1 MAVEKLNEAN
11 AVIKIEVSNDLID
24 AKKEKVA
31 KQIAKTAEIKGF
43 RKGKAPLA
51 IVKKMY
57 EKQIEDEAINSLI
70 QEEYEEAL
78 KELGIKK
85 EDIIGEPV
93 FTKFERGDE
102 KTEIEIKISLKPDVK
117 IEGYEEIIPEIE
129 LPQIS
134 EEDVENKIKEYAK
147 EVAEPVDSDK
157 EVVEKGDI
165 AVIDFVGYIDDKEME
180 NGSADNYPLE
190 IGSNTFIPE
199 FEEQIIGMKV
209 GEEKEIK
216 VAFPENYGAKE
227 IAGKE
232 AKFKV
237 TLKKIQE
244 KKVPEIDDELAK
256 KLLQKDDAD
265 VEVLKD
271 EIKKELLNVKKT
283 ELFTPKKAELAE
295 LLVEKIEFDLPDVIV
310 DKETEL
316 TINQKAQSLTA
327 DEIKEISENEEK
339 LKEFQEEA
347 KKEAEKKVKLTFIID
362 ELAKVENIS
371 VSDEEVLQLIYF
383 DAIRNGQDAEQIF
396 NYYKDNNL
404 LPAVKMS
411 ILEDRV
417 LTTLL
422 DKKAK

>member
-1 MAVEKLNEAN
+1 
-11 AVIKIEVSNDLID
+11 
-24 AKKEKVA
+24 
-31 KQIAKTAEIKGF
+31 
-43 RKGKAPLA
+43 
-51 IVKKMY
+51 
-57 EKQIEDEAINSLI
+57 
-70 QEEYEEAL
+70 
-78 KELGIKK
+78 
-85 EDIIGEPV
+85 
-93 FTKFERGDE
+93 
-102 KTEIEIKISLKPDVK
+102 
-117 IEGYEEIIPEIE
+117 
-129 LPQIS
+129 
-134 EEDVENKIKEYAK
+134 
-147 EVAEPVDSDK
+147 
-157 EVVEKGDI
+157 
-165 AVIDFVGYIDDKEME
+165 
-180 NGSADNYPLE
+180 
-190 IGSNTFIPE
+190 
-199 FEEQIIGMKV
+199 V

-216 VAFPENYGAKE
+216 VTFPENYGAKE

-237 TLKKIQE
+237 ILKKIQE

>member
-190 IGSNTFIPE
+190 IGSNTFIPG

-216 VAFPENYGAKE
+216 VTFPENYGAKE

-396 NYYKDNNL
+396 NYYKENNL

>member
-190 IGSNTFIPE
+190 IGSNTFIPG

-347 KKEAEKKVKLTFIID
+347 KKEAEKKVKLTFIIE

>member
-1 MAVEKLNEAN
+1 M
-11 AVIKIEVSNDLID
+11 
-24 AKKEKVA
+24 
-31 KQIAKTAEIKGF
+31 
-43 RKGKAPLA
+43 R
-51 IVKKMY
+51 
-57 EKQIEDEAINSLI
+57 NSTFPNSRSHTT
-70 QEEYEEAL
+70 EEAL
-78 KELGIKK
+78 KELGVKK

-190 IGSNTFIPE
+190 IGSNTFIPG

-216 VAFPENYGAKE
+216 VTFPENYGAKE

-396 NYYKDNNL
+396 NYYKENNL

>member
-190 IGSNTFIPE
+190 IGSNTFIPG

-216 VAFPENYGAKE
+216 VTFPENYGAKE

>member
-134 EEDVENKIKEYAK
+134 EEDVEYKIKEYAK

-190 IGSNTFIPE
+190 IGSNTFIPG

-244 KKVPEIDDELAK
+244 KKFQ
-256 KLLQKDDAD
+256 KLM
-265 VEVLKD
+265 
-271 EIKKELLNVKKT
+271 
-283 ELFTPKKAELAE
+283 
-295 LLVEKIEFDLPDVIV
+295 
-310 DKETEL
+310 
-316 TINQKAQSLTA
+316 
-327 DEIKEISENEEK
+327 
-339 LKEFQEEA
+339 
-347 KKEAEKKVKLTFIID
+347 
-362 ELAKVENIS
+362 
-371 VSDEEVLQLIYF
+371 
-383 DAIRNGQDAEQIF
+383 
-396 NYYKDNNL
+396 
-404 LPAVKMS
+404 MS
-411 ILEDRV
+411 
-417 LTTLL
+417 
-422 DKKAK
+422 

>member
-190 IGSNTFIPE
+190 IGSNTFIPG

-216 VAFPENYGAKE
+216 VTFPENYGAKE

-396 NYYKDNNL
+396 NYYKDNNI

-411 ILEDRV
+411 ILEDIV